1 MLETNIDDMNSEI
14 YSYLMP
20 KLFEIGALDVYL
32 TNIMMKKNRPGV
44 KVNVLATKEI
54 VEDIEEVLFKETTTL
69 GIRKYEVTREKL
81 NRKFLKVDTSVGKI
95 TVKLAFKGGRVLK
108 YAPEYEECK
117 LVAESLGVA
126 LQDVYQE
133 VLAMT
138 KKYLENNDLKLEL
151 DND

>member
-14 YSYLMP
+14 YSYLVP

-54 VEDIEEVLFKETTTL
+54 TEQVEEVLFTETTTL

-81 NRKFLKVDTSVGKI
+81 KRKFLEIDTSFGRI
-95 TVKLAFKGGRVLK
+95 TVKVAFKAGAVLK

-117 LVAESLGVA
+117 LAAENFGVP

-133 VLAMT
+133 VLAIT